1 MRGRDSLRSIF
12 MGKGSARRLLFNV
25 EELISGQFHGQF
37 AKSFC
42 EGDKFFIL
50 QLGSNTYGSFLLI
63 SELIHGHRKGSIVV
77 LEGKSRSGWRGFGLH
92 LRKAID
98 PESLASKQA
107 TIGIPKRDALK
118 TVASVVARNNNGSRK
133 FFQGGH

>member
-1 MRGRDSLRSIF
+1 

-37 AKSFC
+37 AKSFR

-77 LEGKSRSGWRGFGLH
+77 PEGKSRSGWRGFGLH
-92 LRKAID
+92 LRKVID
-98 PESLASKQA
+98 SESLASKQA

-118 TVASVVARNNNGSRK
+118 TFASVVARNNSGSRK

>member
-50 QLGSNTYGSFLLI
+50 QGSFLLI
-63 SELIHGHRKGSIVV
+63 SELIHGHRRKGFIGVP
-77 LEGKSRSGWRGFGLH
+77 EGKSRSGWRGFGLH
-92 LRKAID
+92 LWKAID
-98 PESLASKQA
+98 LESLASKQA
-107 TIGIPKRDALK
+107 TMGIPKRDASK
-118 TVASVVARNNNGSRK
+118 TFALVVVRNSSGSRK

>member
-1 MRGRDSLRSIF
+1 

-25 EELISGQFHGQF
+25 EELISGQSCGQF
-37 AKSFC
+37 AKSFR

-63 SELIHGHRKGSIVV
+63 SELIHGCRKGSIVV
-77 LEGKSRSGWRGFGLH
+77 PEGKLGSGWRGFGLH
-92 LRKAID
+92 LRKTID

-107 TIGIPKRDALK
+107 TTGIPKRDASK
-118 TVASVVARNNNGSRK
+118 TFALVVAEEIKERIK
-133 FFQGGH
+133 LHLFKIQI

>member
-1 MRGRDSLRSIF
+1 MRKVACFISFVFMRGRDSLRSIF

-50 QLGSNTYGSFLLI
+50 QGSFLLI
-63 SELIHGHRKGSIVV
+63 SELIHGHHRKGFMVV
-77 LEGKSRSGWRGFGLH
+77 PEGKSRSGWRGFGLH
-92 LRKAID
+92 L
-98 PESLASKQA
+98 
-107 TIGIPKRDALK
+107 
-118 TVASVVARNNNGSRK
+118 
-133 FFQGGH
+133 

>member
-1 MRGRDSLRSIF
+1 MKVACFISFVFMRGRDSLRSIF

-50 QLGSNTYGSFLLI
+50 QGSFLLI
-63 SELIHGHRKGSIVV
+63 SELIHGHRRKGFIGVP
-77 LEGKSRSGWRGFGLH
+77 EGKSRSGWRGFGLH
-92 LRKAID
+92 L
-98 PESLASKQA
+98 
-107 TIGIPKRDALK
+107 
-118 TVASVVARNNNGSRK
+118 
-133 FFQGGH
+133 